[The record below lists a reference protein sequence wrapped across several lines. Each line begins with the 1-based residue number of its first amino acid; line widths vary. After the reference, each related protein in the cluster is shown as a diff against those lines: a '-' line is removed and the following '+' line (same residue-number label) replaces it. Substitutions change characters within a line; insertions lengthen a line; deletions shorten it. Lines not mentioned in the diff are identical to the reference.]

1 MRRILLVIAASLFVP
16 AVASAEETTVKT
28 VRTMDPIRIEGRP
41 ARPMVIIE
49 IKRETPNIG
58 LRPLVPP
65 KSFMGNQ

>member
-1 MRRILLVIAASLFVP
+1 MVVAALLVPTL
-16 AVASAEETTVKT
+16 ASAEETLKN
-28 VRTMDPIRIEGRP
+28 PIIIYGRP
-41 ARPMVIIE
+41 QKPSVVIE

>member
-1 MRRILLVIAASLFVP
+1 MRRALLIVAASLFLP
-16 AVASAEETTVKT
+16 AIASADETMK
-28 VRTMDPIRIEGRP
+28 PITIVGRP
-41 ARPMVIIE
+41 SKPSVVIE

>member
-1 MRRILLVIAASLFVP
+1 MRSILSIALVASALLVPTL
-16 AVASAEETTVKT
+16 ASAEETMK
-28 VRTMDPIRIEGRP
+28 PITIVGRP
-41 ARPMVIIE
+41 SKPSVVIE

>member
-1 MRRILLVIAASLFVP
+1 MRRILPLAVVAAALLAP
-16 AVASAEETTVKT
+16 ALASADETMK
-28 VRTMDPIRIEGRP
+28 PITIVGRP
-41 ARPMVIIE
+41 SKPSVVIE

>member
-1 MRRILLVIAASLFVP
+1 MRRALLIIAASLFVP
-16 AVASAEETTVKT
+16 AVASAEETIK
-28 VRTMDPIRIEGRP
+28 PITIVGRP
-41 ARPMVIIE
+41 SKPSVVIE

>member
-1 MRRILLVIAASLFVP
+1 MRSALLIIAASLFLP
-16 AVASAEETTVKT
+16 AIASADETNVK
-28 VRTMDPIRIEGRP
+28 TMDPVVVVGRP

-49 IKRETPNIG
+49 IKRETPNLG